1 MAKLLIVDNDRGTKK
16 SLTELFENEKY
27 IVTACES
34 ADDCKRLI
42 SKGKYDLIIFRANM
56 PELDGYSF
64 INLLNNR
71 GISIP
76 VIMFAMHPTAEFV
89 TKCLHEGVEYF
100 FDTPFPLK
108 ELLMEVRRITAGAPP
123 KKERR
128 ESAAKESHKI
138 PEITGTTPRM
148 MDIKATIKIVAQKYS
163 RALITGANG
172 TGKELVACWL
182 HEYSDRKGGPFVAVN
197 CAAISSEL
205 IEATLFGHE
214 KGSFTSAD
222 SQHIGKFEMAN
233 GGTLFLD
240 EIGDMSLAAQ
250 SKVLRALQENKI
262 CRVGGNKD
270 IDINVKVIAATNKNL
285 YEEML
290 KGNFREDLFYRLN
303 VINIHVPAL
312 CDRRDDIPLLI
323 EQFNRLLS
331 EKWNQEPKEI
341 TPEAIEMLKNKDW
354 PGNIRQ
360 LQNEMERLIIYAQD
374 GKITPALIEKYC
386 CCQC

>member
-1 MAKLLIVDNDRGTKK
+1 
-16 SLTELFENEKY
+16 
-27 IVTACES
+27 
-34 ADDCKRLI
+34 
-42 SKGKYDLIIFRANM
+42 M

-71 GISIP
+71 EISIP

-108 ELLMEVRRITAGAPP
+108 ELLMEVRRITAGVPP
-123 KKERR
+123 KKEKRD
-128 ESAAKESHKI
+128 SAAKETRKI
-138 PEITGTTPRM
+138 PEITGATPKM

-182 HEYSDRKGGPFVAVN
+182 HEYSDRKAGPFVAVN

-374 GKITPALIEKYC
+374 DKITPSLIEKYC